1 MHESLQKLFDEHKK
15 PTHAGDA
22 EIRAA
27 LKPILRIGAA
37 INKQMALYREH
48 HLNAK
53 LDAHDPGFDGM
64 QEQLRQR
71 FAATEKLVANFID
84 AGEKLA
90 DGMAHISR
98 EMAQTQDWVAN
109 YEKIKADGT
118 PGA

>member
-1 MHESLQKLFDEHKK
+1 MHEALQALFNEHGA
-15 PTHAGDA
+15 PTHASGA
-22 EIRAA
+22 EIRAQ
-27 LKPILRIGAA
+27 LKPILAAGAA
-37 INKQMALYREH
+37 IGKQMALYREH

-53 LDAHDPGFDGM
+53 LDAHDPGFDSM

-90 DGMAHISR
+90 DGMAHIDR
-98 EMAQTQDWVAN
+98 EMAQTKDWVAN
-109 YEKIKADGT
+109 YEAVKAKGT